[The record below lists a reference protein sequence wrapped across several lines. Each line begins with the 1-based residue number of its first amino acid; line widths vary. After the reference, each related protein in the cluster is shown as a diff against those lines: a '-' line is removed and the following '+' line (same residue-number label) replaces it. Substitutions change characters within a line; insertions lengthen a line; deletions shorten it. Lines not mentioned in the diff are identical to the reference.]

1 MSPKQPKRSFLRWV
15 DRLTKTPF
23 FSSRKFQKLKCGEGC
38 PGLMVETNDGLDDSA
53 RDAWFAQ
60 VRALTT
66 RKSLNDACK
75 ARGIEVYEEREK
87 KIKNVNT
94 IVKRPRSAADLRDD
108 LYNVDP
114 SLYEIDVLPESCPR
128 KIPWLVDQGLYN
140 LKHHY
145 EERME
150 TSPPPQNAGESVALY
165 TKRIFQLVLDL
176 GPPEDLKKRKPGEV
190 KKFEDETFRCTG
202 NHGDCVKCGD
212 PVKANPWNCVECGV
226 NCASCVHEEGECQ
239 LEHYRCKPC
248 LAKYGTPVFTTT
260 PPGGSFIHGDEAKQ
274 KRGRIFINALGA
286 DAPAKLI
293 RIAKATGSIE
303 TYELNVKKGCFSG
316 TAACR
321 RWTLAVES
329 METQLMDKS
338 KQPFEGIVVDFEK
351 AMEAAPAGADALD
364 VAKAMV
370 KEVHPGYNI
379 IVVALDE
386 KLVRTRAHGCRR
398 CPVPLVVRGTHVKS
412 HYVCF
417 R

>member
-176 GPPEDLKKRKPGEV
+176 GPPEDLKKRKSGEV
-190 KKFEDETFRCTG
+190 KKYEEETFEG
-202 NHGDCVKCGD
+202 IGDYGACAKCRQT
-212 PVKANPWNCVECGV
+212 VTAHPWKCDKCGV
-226 NCASCVHEEGECQ
+226 NCASCVHEEGRCQ
-239 LEHYRCKPC
+239 VEHYRCKPC

-260 PPGGSFIHGDEAKQ
+260 PHGGSFIHGTEDKQ

-303 TYELNVKKGCFSG
+303 TYKLNVKKGCMSG
-316 TAACR
+316 EAACR

-386 KLVRTRAHGCRR
+386 KLVRTRAQG
-398 CPVPLVVRGTHVKS
+398 
-412 HYVCF
+412 
-417 R
+417 

>member
-176 GPPEDLKKRKPGEV
+176 GPPEDLKKRKSGEV
-190 KKFEDETFRCTG
+190 KKYEEETFEG
-202 NHGDCVKCGD
+202 IGDYGACAKCRQT
-212 PVKANPWNCVECGV
+212 VTAHPWKCDKCGV
-226 NCASCVHEEGECQ
+226 NCASCVHEEGKCNYQEGR
-239 LEHYRCKPC
+239 YRCKPC
-248 LAKYGTPVFTTT
+248 SAKYGTPIFTTS
-260 PPGGSFIHGDEAKQ
+260 PKGGSFIHGSVFKQ
-274 KRGRIFINALGA
+274 MRGRVFIDALGENA
-286 DAPAKLI
+286 HDVLI
-293 RIAKATGSIE
+293 RIAKVSASIE
-303 TYELNVKKGCFSG
+303 VYELKVKLGCMSG
-316 TAACR
+316 EAACR
-321 RWTLAVES
+321 RWTLAEKS
-329 METQLMDKS
+329 MSKELMDTS
-338 KQPFEGIVVDFEK
+338 KEPHRGIVVEFENF
-351 AMEAAPAGADALD
+351 MEKQPAGADALD
-364 VAKAMV
+364 VAKRMV
-370 KEVHPGYNI
+370 KEVHPGYKL
-379 IVVALDE
+379 VVIMFEE
-386 KLVRTRAHGCRR
+386 KLVRSRAHG
-398 CPVPLVVRGTHVKS
+398 
-412 HYVCF
+412 
-417 R
+417 

>member
-1 MSPKQPKRSFLRWV
+1 MLICHGVDAFCELELDQASSGFKWKKPWTWLKGVPRPRLPKFLKRKSAGALIGGSGGIRAEDAGGLEDPAREAWV
-15 DRLTKTPF
+15 AK
-23 FSSRKFQKLKCGEGC
+23 
-38 PGLMVETNDGLDDSA
+38 
-53 RDAWFAQ
+53 
-60 VRALTT
+60 VRALSGKTT
-66 RKSLNDACK
+66 PTLSKACK
-75 ARGIEVYEEREK
+75 DRGIEIYYKENGKTKSRKV
-87 KIKNVNT
+87 
-94 IVKRPRSAADLRDD
+94 ADLRND
-108 LYNVDP
+108 LYDVDP
-114 SLYEIDVLPESCPR
+114 SLYEIDVLPASCPR
-128 KIPWLVDQGLYN
+128 KIPWLVDQSLYN
-140 LKHHY
+140 VKQHY

-150 TSPPPQNAGESVALY
+150 TSLPPQNAGESYAQY

-176 GPPEDLKKRKPGEV
+176 GSPEDLKKRKPGEV

-303 TYELNVKKGCFSG
+303 TYKLKVKKGCFSEK
-316 TAACR
+316 AACR
-321 RWTLAVES
+321 RWTLAVKS
-329 METQLMDKS
+329 METELMDQS
-338 KQPFEGIVVDFEK
+338 KRPFEGIVVDFEK

-386 KLVRTRAHGCRR
+386 KLVRTRAQG
-398 CPVPLVVRGTHVKS
+398 
-412 HYVCF
+412 
-417 R
+417 

>member
-1 MSPKQPKRSFLRWV
+1 MLICHGVDAFCELELDQASSGFKWKKLWTWLKGVPRPRLPKFLKRKSAGALIGGSGGIRAEDAGGLEDPAREAWV
-15 DRLTKTPF
+15 AK
-23 FSSRKFQKLKCGEGC
+23 
-38 PGLMVETNDGLDDSA
+38 
-53 RDAWFAQ
+53 
-60 VRALTT
+60 VRALSGKTT
-66 RKSLNDACK
+66 PTLSKACK
-75 ARGIEVYEEREK
+75 DRGIEIYYKENGKTKSRKV
-87 KIKNVNT
+87 
-94 IVKRPRSAADLRDD
+94 ADLRND
-108 LYNVDP
+108 LYDVDP
-114 SLYEIDVLPESCPR
+114 SLYEIDVLPASCPR
-128 KIPWLVDQGLYN
+128 KIPWLVDQSLYN
-140 LKHHY
+140 VKQHY

-150 TSPPPQNAGESVALY
+150 TSLPPQNAGESYAQY
-165 TKRIFQLVLDL
+165 TKRIFDLVMAL
-176 GPPEDLKKRKPGEV
+176 GHPEVMEKRKPGEV
-190 KKFEDETFRCTG
+190 KKFEEETFEG
-202 NHGDCVKCGD
+202 KGDYGKCAKCQQT
-212 PVKANPWNCVECGV
+212 VTAYPWKCDKCGV
-226 NCASCVHEEGECQ
+226 NCASCVHEEGRCQ
-239 LEHYRCKPC
+239 VEHYRCKPC

-316 TAACR
+316 KAACR

-386 KLVRTRAHGCRR
+386 KLVRTRAQG
-398 CPVPLVVRGTHVKS
+398 
-412 HYVCF
+412 
-417 R
+417 